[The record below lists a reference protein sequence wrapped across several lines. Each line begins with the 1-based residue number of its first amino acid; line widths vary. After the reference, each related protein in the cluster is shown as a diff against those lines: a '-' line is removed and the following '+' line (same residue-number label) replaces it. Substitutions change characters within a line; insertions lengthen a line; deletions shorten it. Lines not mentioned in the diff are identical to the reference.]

1 MKWVESWYVSYA
13 LLGFTAAG
21 LVPILLPI
29 LVGRTAGVENI
40 GLVMAAYSLGG
51 LTAPIMGGLADR
63 HRLHRILLVGGLLGT
78 AAGTFFFSF
87 ALTLPSRLALS
98 LLAGTGLA
106 AASTVANIFIV
117 EVHPETE
124 WDARIGWLQTF
135 YGGGQ
140 VVGIVVAGM
149 IGQTAPEKG
158 LWRGGLIAA
167 SAVVPALYGTRQD
180 AAILFGHRPVLSRPV
195 HRAEWPV
202 ASPQHLYHH
211 LGLMKLTRMF
221 SAIEPSFGLFL
232 LAWLLSFAGSA
243 AFFSLYPVLMH
254 QVFGVLP
261 GRSSVGY
268 ALAAG
273 LGLILYAPAGNW
285 SRKRGPLP
293 VLRDAIVLR
302 IAAFLALTVLAAAPF
317 SGRGWLAILAFV
329 FVVLAWSLLSV
340 SSSALVAVLSPK
352 NEGEGMGIFN
362 AVTALSGVI
371 GAVVGGWAA
380 SLWGYTAIPVI
391 GIVGAVS
398 GFLLTLK
405 RFDPHPG

>member
-1 MKWVESWYVSYA
+1 MKWVEGWYVSYA
-13 LLGFTAAG
+13 LLGFNAAG

-29 LVGRTAGVENI
+29 IVGRTAGVADT

-51 LTAPIMGGLADR
+51 LTAPFMGGLADR
-63 HRLHRILLVGGLLGT
+63 YRLHRILLAGGLLGT
-78 AAGTFFFSF
+78 AVGTFFFSF
-87 ALTLPSRLALS
+87 ALIFPIRVALS

-106 AASTVANIFIV
+106 AASTVANLFIV

-140 VVGIVVAGM
+140 VVGIAVAGM
-149 IGQTAPEKG
+149 IAQTAPEKG
-158 LWRGGLIAA
+158 LWLGGLIAA
-167 SAVVPALYGTRQD
+167 SAVIPALHGTRQD
-180 AAILFGHRPVLSRPV
+180 AAVLFGHRPVLLRPV
-195 HRAEWPV
+195 HHAEWPV

-211 LGLMKLTRMF
+211 LSLMKLARMF
-221 SAIEPSFGLFL
+221 LAIESSFGLFL
-232 LAWLLSFAGSA
+232 FAWLLSFAGSA
-243 AFFSLYPVLMH
+243 AFFSLYPVLM
-254 QVFGVLP
+254 QQMYGVLP

-285 SRKRGPLP
+285 SRKRGPMM
-293 VLRDAIVLR
+293 VLRYALVLR

-317 SGRGWLAILAFV
+317 SGRGWLAILSFI
-329 FVVLAWSLLSV
+329 FVVLAWSLMSV
-340 SSSALVAVLSPK
+340 SSTALVAVLSPK

-362 AVTALSGVI
+362 AVTALSGVA
-371 GAVVGGWAA
+371 GAAVGGWAA
-380 SLWGYTAIPVI
+380 SLWGYAAIPVM
-391 GIVGAVS
+391 GIVGAAS
-398 GFLLTLK
+398 GFLFMLK